1 MTAEASP
8 TLLLLFVGGL
18 WGGGPGERILLPTW
32 SAIFSNVC
40 CHQSVGA
47 CRLLSVGSLSIVSVS
62 GKFLL
67 SVVGSY
73 LMIAVTR
80 LLGAVVCGS
89 FWFVVVSCQLLDVDC

>member
-1 MTAEASP
+1 
-8 TLLLLFVGGL
+8 VGWEPREG
-18 WGGGPGERILLPTW
+18 ILLPIW
-32 SAIFSNVC
+32 AAVFSYVC

-73 LMIAVTR
+73 LLIAVTR
-80 LLGAVVCGS
+80 LLGAVVYGS
-89 FWFVVVSCQLLDVDC
+89 FWFVVVSCQLLVIDCW